1 MLALNVYAPF
11 VWCDCVRTVLWYLCT
26 GCVISGCIRT
36 VVLCASLWLC
46 VYVPFVWYLC
56 VWIVCAYMCVH
67 AVGVISVCM
76 YRLRVMSVYTHRFPD
91 SCMYVSF
98 VLICW
103 LSFVCVDARS
113 SDCFVDRSQPSP
125 FTQPSP
131 YVSTTQPTNH
141 STIHPSTPL
150 DHIHQ
155 IPANPGTLVQPRER
169 HTMHLSRWWLKPF
182 CMREGR
188 PTFQPTVYSNQRS
201 IAIIMLWPTFQPAL
215 HTPLFFIFT
224 HSENC
229 FWNAHM

>member
-1 MLALNVYAPF
+1 MCACIVCLLSGCAINMYAPF

-98 VLICW
+98 VLLHPDTDGEAHLQTCLVPI
-103 LSFVCVDARS
+103 LFYFVCVWS
-113 SDCFVDRSQPSP
+113 CSVLLSCMHLVCGSVCPCW
-125 FTQPSP
+125 P
-131 YVSTTQPTNH
+131 YVCL
-141 STIHPSTPL
+141 IIFL
-150 DHIHQ
+150 CGCIY
-155 IPANPGTLVQPRER
+155 
-169 HTMHLSRWWLKPF
+169 KY
-182 CMREGR
+182 MRRGGR
-188 PTFQPTVYSNQRS
+188 PN
-201 IAIIMLWPTFQPAL
+201 W
-215 HTPLFFIFT
+215 
-224 HSENC
+224 
-229 FWNAHM
+229 